1 MMLASST
8 RSLVRKAAMAAA
20 ASSVSAPAASATGS
34 VATRACS
41 GSMASSSSRPT
52 LVHGSFRSP
61 PLASGRRG
69 FSSLPTDEE
78 SGEESTPEVKT
89 PPPPPPPTAEGDAS
103 DENDQTATENNN
115 DNNNDNT
122 IKHKKIQ
129 QSTYS
134 TMNISAF
141 LLVALSS
148 VATTTAFLYVPSS
161 HPRATQRVATSSPHG
176 SGVVLEMGSKQATKW
191 EKKQEWLAGRGMS
204 ADDASGDEGSASSS
218 VNIIIAGAP
227 ASGKGTQCEIIKEEF
242 GVVHLSTGDMLRA
255 AVAAGTDVGVQA
267 KEFMDSGKLVPD
279 EVIIGIIRDRLDEAD
294 CKEQGWLLDGFPRTA
309 AQAEA
314 LADAGCT
321 ADCFL
326 FLDVPDEVL
335 VERVVGRRTDPETGK
350 IYHLTFSPPPA
361 DDEALVARLE
371 HRSDDT
377 EEKVV
382 VRLEQFHANVAAVK
396 GSYEDIMISIDETRA
411 PADVSADIME
421 SVKAA
426 VAKRA

>member
-1 MMLASST
+1 MN
-8 RSLVRKAAMAAA
+8 
-20 ASSVSAPAASATGS
+20 
-34 VATRACS
+34 
-41 GSMASSSSRPT
+41 
-52 LVHGSFRSP
+52 
-61 PLASGRRG
+61 
-69 FSSLPTDEE
+69 FSSL
-78 SGEESTPEVKT
+78 
-89 PPPPPPPTAEGDAS
+89 
-103 DENDQTATENNN
+103 
-115 DNNNDNT
+115 
-122 IKHKKIQ
+122 
-129 QSTYS
+129 
-134 TMNISAF
+134 

-148 VATTTAFLYVPSS
+148 IATTTAFLPVPST
-161 HPRATQRVATSSPHG
+161 HPMGQRVATPSSP
-176 SGVVLEMGSKQATKW
+176 STVVLEMGSKSATKW
-191 EKKQEWLAGRGMS
+191 ESKQKWLEGRGLS
-204 ADDASGDEGSASSS
+204 ADSSTSDDASASGP

-227 ASGKGTQCEIIKEEF
+227 ASGKGTQCETIKEEF
-242 GVVHLSTGDMLRA
+242 GIVHLSTGDMLRA
-255 AVAAGTDVGVQA
+255 AVAAGTEVGVQA

-279 EVIIGIIRDRLDEAD
+279 EVIIGIISDRLLESD
-294 CKEQGWLLDGFPRTA
+294 CQEQGWLLDGFPRTA

-350 IYHLTFSPPPA
+350 IYHMTFSPPPA
-361 DDEALVARLE
+361 DDEELINRLE

-396 GSYEDIMISIDETRA
+396 GSYEDIMISVDGNRA

>member
-1 MMLASST
+1 MNF
-8 RSLVRKAAMAAA
+8 
-20 ASSVSAPAASATGS
+20 SA
-34 VATRACS
+34 
-41 GSMASSSSRPT
+41 
-52 LVHGSFRSP
+52 L
-61 PLASGRRG
+61 
-69 FSSLPTDEE
+69 
-78 SGEESTPEVKT
+78 
-89 PPPPPPPTAEGDAS
+89 
-103 DENDQTATENNN
+103 
-115 DNNNDNT
+115 
-122 IKHKKIQ
+122 
-129 QSTYS
+129 
-134 TMNISAF
+134 

-148 VATTTAFLYVPSS
+148 IATTTAFLPVPST
-161 HPRATQRVATSSPHG
+161 HPKAQRISTPSSP
-176 SGVVLEMGSKQATKW
+176 SSVVLEMGSRKATKW
-191 EKKQEWLAGRGMS
+191 EKKQEWLEARNV
-204 ADDASGDEGSASSS
+204 GSDSSS
-218 VNIIIAGAP
+218 SDGEGGSPVNIIIAGAP
-227 ASGKGTQCEIIKEEF
+227 ASGKGTQCEKITEEF

-255 AVAAGTDVGVQA
+255 AVSAGTEVGVQA

-279 EVIIGIIRDRLDEAD
+279 DVIIGIIRDRLDEAD

-314 LADAGCT
+314 LAEAGCS

-361 DDEALVARLE
+361 DDEELMARLV

-377 EEKVV
+377 EEKVK

-396 GSYEDIMISIDETRA
+396 GSYEDIMVSIDGNRA